1 MRGENPG
8 TLCGKNKDIP
18 GSTRKGCKTCP
29 DTLWFTLMPFLLS
42 FVVEVADTL
51 SRIVFRSFSL
61 SLLLLAASGTIRAQ
75 AQDPFTQN
83 RLPDLGMMPESHEG
97 EKHFAEMA
105 KAFGE
110 ASMKN
115 NDLDTGEQARQFAFG
130 QVRDVVSEQ
139 VNQQLESW
147 LSAWGSAS
155 VDINVD
161 NEGHFNGSRGSW
173 FIPLQDKQRYL
184 TWSQLGLTQQTDGL
198 VSNIGVGQRWAQD
211 GWLLG
216 YNTFYDNLLDENL
229 QRAGFGAEAWGEYL
243 RLSANY
249 YQPFADW
256 QTHTATLEQRMARGY
271 DINAQMRLPF
281 YQHINTSVS
290 LEQYFGDSVDLF
302 DSGTGYHNP
311 VALKLGLNYT
321 PVPLLT
327 VTAQHKQ
334 GESGVSQNNLGLTL
348 NYRFGMSLKKQLA
361 ASEVAQS
368 QSLRGSRYDTP
379 QCNSLPTMEYRQRK
393 TLTVF
398 LATPP
403 WDLTPG
409 ETVALKL
416 QVRSVHGIRHLSW
429 QGDTQALSLTAG
441 TDTRSTEGWTIIM
454 PAWDHREGAANRWR
468 LSVVVE
474 DEKGQRVS
482 SNEITLALTEP
493 FITMPDDNPH
503 WQPFQE
509 Q

>member
-1 MRGENPG
+1 
-8 TLCGKNKDIP
+8 
-18 GSTRKGCKTCP
+18 
-29 DTLWFTLMPFLLS
+29 MPFLLS

-161 NEGHFNGSRGSW
+161 NEGHFNGSHGSW

-198 VSNIGVGQRWAQD
+198 VSNVGIGQRWAQD

-327 VTAQHKQ
+327 MTAQHKQ

-348 NYRFGMSLKKQLA
+348 NYRFGVPLKKQLA

-379 QCNSLPTMEYRQRK
+379 QRNSLPISLIRWGRKITRNGKPSLSTATVKWWRQTVQLVSAGAKKADGTSNSATGLPVQKLNCSSACWAARMRLLTWASRISAARVQS
-393 TLTVF
+393 TLIMWRWITSCCINCRQNVCNW
-398 LATPP
+398 PM
-403 WDLTPG
+403 
-409 ETVALKL
+409 VL
-416 QVRSVHGIRHLSW
+416 QR
-429 QGDTQALSLTAG
+429 
-441 TDTRSTEGWTIIM
+441 
-454 PAWDHREGAANRWR
+454 
-468 LSVVVE
+468 
-474 DEKGQRVS
+474 
-482 SNEITLALTEP
+482 
-493 FITMPDDNPH
+493 
-503 WQPFQE
+503 
-509 Q
+509 